1 MSTVQ
6 RTFGANIL
14 ASPAQVAARA
24 AALTGAHP
32 EDQIS
37 VAGPDGLEAMV
48 SLCRLGF
55 DKVECAIFFPGS
67 GAATCRGADEASD
80 LLLIAGPMTGAE
92 LAQTVARTARL
103 LREDGALAI
112 QISHAGDEAAARV
125 VLASLGLEATA
136 TLTDR
141 ACGRLAVF
149 TVRRRAGLRAVG

>member
-6 RTFGANIL
+6 RTFGANIV

-24 AALTGAHP
+24 AALTGAHR

-48 SLCRLGF
+48 ALCRLGF
-55 DKVECAIFFPGS
+55 DKVECAR
-67 GAATCRGADEASD
+67 AATCRGADEASD

-103 LREDGALAI
+103 LREDGAMAI
-112 QISHAGDEAAARV
+112 QIFHAGDEAAARA

>member
-14 ASPAQVAARA
+14 ASPAQLAARA

-48 SLCRLGF
+48 ALCRLGF
-55 DKVECAIFFPGS
+55 DKVECAR
-67 GAATCRGADEASD
+67 AATCRGADEASD

-112 QISHAGDEAAARV
+112 QVSDAGDEAAARA

>member
-1 MSTVQ
+1 MSTAA
-6 RTFGANIL
+6 RTFGANIV

-48 SLCRLGF
+48 ALCRLGF
-55 DKVECAIFFPGS
+55 DKVECAR
-67 GAATCRGADEASD
+67 AATCRGADEASD

-92 LAQTVARTARL
+92 LAQTVGRTARL
-103 LREDGALAI
+103 LREDGAMAI
-112 QISHAGDEAAARV
+112 QISHAGDEAAARA

-141 ACGRLAVF
+141 ACGRMAVF